1 MSFRTQT
8 LVDEQ
13 ATNFPPPVVLVIQK
27 QKKRK
32 AVRSKELKTKNDKK
46 GKKRDREELLK
57 LYLRLITHQIIIMM
71 PTILKILISKTLRL
85 SGLKKNIE
93 IRI

>member
-32 AVRSKELKTKNDKK
+32 AVGSKELKTKNDKK

-57 LYLRLITHQIIIMM
+57 LYLRLITHQILIMM